1 MNQIKFLG
9 WLTGITVILYVGTAV
24 FAFLKVGISW
34 TDFSGTVGPIV
45 GILVGYFVRGE
56 K

>member
-1 MNQIKFLG
+1 MNTQKFLG
-9 WLTGITVILYVGTAV
+9 WLTGVVVVLYVGTAV
-24 FAFLKVGISW
+24 FAFLRAGISW

-45 GILVGYFVRGE
+45 GLLVGYFVRGE